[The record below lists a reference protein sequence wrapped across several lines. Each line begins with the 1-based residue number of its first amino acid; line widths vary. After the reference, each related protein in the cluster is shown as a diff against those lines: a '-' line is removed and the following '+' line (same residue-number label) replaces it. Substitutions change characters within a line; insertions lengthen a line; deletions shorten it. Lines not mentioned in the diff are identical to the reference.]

1 MALELFSFLGAKAGE
16 VLLEKAGKLA
26 SVFVQDA
33 TKKLELTAEI
43 QRLTTQAAEAASQRK
58 HDELMAEIDLLKAQ
72 IEANKIQASSTNI
85 FVAGARPAAM
95 WVCVLGLIYNFLGY
109 PFIRW
114 GNAVFQWTSVPPELD
129 NTTLTWLVAGLF
141 GLTAARTYEKRKRVA
156 TSDFRSHPD
165 DAHAPRALPV
175 NTPPK

>member
-1 MALELFSFLGAKAGE
+1 MVYSSSMKATTIKLDGVILEELKAF
-16 VLLEKAGKLA
+16 KRPD
-26 SVFVQDA
+26 QN
-33 TKKLELTAEI
+33 
-43 QRLTTQAAEAASQRK
+43 LTTLVRE
-58 HDELMAEIDLLKAQ
+58 LLKAQ
-72 IEANKIQASSTNI
+72 IEANKVQASSTNI

-109 PFIRW
+109 PFVRW
-114 GNAVFQWTSVPPELD
+114 GNAVFSWTNTPPELD

-141 GLTAARTYEKRKRVA
+141 GLTAARSYEKRKRVA

-165 DAHAPRALPV
+165 EPRTPSV

>member
-1 MALELFSFLGAKAGE
+1 MALEF
-16 VLLEKAGKLA
+16 LA
-26 SVFVQDA
+26 SLAGGGFLKELRNIVGVFVPDK
-33 TKKLELTAEI
+33 TKNLEFTAKIEELMT
-43 QRLTTQAAEAASQRK
+43 RAAEAAEQRK

-72 IEANKIQASSTNI
+72 IDANKVQASSTNI

-114 GNAVFQWTSVPPELD
+114 GNAVFEWTSVPPELD

-141 GLTAARTYEKRKRVA
+141 GLTAARSYEKRKRVA

-165 DAHAPRALPV
+165 DSHAPKALPV

>member
-1 MALELFSFLGAKAGE
+1 MVSDFFSLLSGG
-16 VLLEKAGKLA
+16 LLEKAKDL
-26 SVFVQDA
+26 SRVFFQDK
-33 TKKLELTAEI
+33 TKQLEFEAKNKELMA
-43 QRLTTQAAEAASQRK
+43 LAAEAGYSRAHEEK
-58 HDELMAEIDLLKAQ
+58 MAEIELLKAQ

-114 GNAVFQWTSVPPELD
+114 LNAMFEWTTTPPELD

-141 GLTAARTYEKRKRVA
+141 GLTAARSYEKRKRVA

>member
-1 MALELFSFLGAKAGE
+1 MALDLISLIGGNAIESVK
-16 VLLEKAGKLA
+16 KLA

-43 QRLTTQAAEAASQRK
+43 QKLMAQAAEAAKQRA
-58 HDELMAEIDLLKAQ
+58 HEESMAEIELLKAQ
-72 IEANKIQASSTNI
+72 IDANKIQASSTNI

-114 GNAVFQWTSVPPELD
+114 GNAVFSWTNTPPELD

-141 GLTAARTYEKRKRVA
+141 GLTAARSYEKRKRVA

-165 DAHAPRALPV
+165 DSHAPKALPV

>member
-1 MALELFSFLGAKAGE
+1 
-16 VLLEKAGKLA
+16 
-26 SVFVQDA
+26 
-33 TKKLELTAEI
+33 
-43 QRLTTQAAEAASQRK
+43 
-58 HDELMAEIDLLKAQ
+58 MAEIELLKAQ

-114 GNAVFQWTSVPPELD
+114 LNAMFEWTNSPPELD
-129 NTTLTWLVAGLF
+129 SNTLTWLVAGLF
-141 GLTAARTYEKRKRVA
+141 GLTAARSYEKRKRVA

-165 DAHAPRALPV
+165 DTHAPRALPV

>member
-1 MALELFSFLGAKAGE
+1 MALDLTGFGTMFEALKSGVGMFVADATERLKAQAKAE
-16 VLLEKAGKLA
+16 ADAKALAQKVYDYAQQEK
-26 SVFVQDA
+26 
-33 TKKLELTAEI
+33 
-43 QRLTTQAAEAASQRK
+43 
-58 HDELMAEIDLLKAQ
+58 MAEIELLKAQ

-95 WVCVLGLIYNFLGY
+95 WGCVLGLIYNFLGY

-141 GLTAARTYEKRKRVA
+141 GLTAARSYEKRKRVA